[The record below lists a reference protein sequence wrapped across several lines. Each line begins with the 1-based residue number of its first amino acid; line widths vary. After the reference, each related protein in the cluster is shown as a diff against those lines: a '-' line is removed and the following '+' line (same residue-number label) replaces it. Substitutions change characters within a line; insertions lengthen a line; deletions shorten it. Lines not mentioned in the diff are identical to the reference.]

1 MSIPRLAI
9 ERPVTMFMISGVII
23 LLGGISLTRL
33 PVDLMPDT
41 QVPTITVR
49 VSYQGVGPLEMEEL
63 VTRPIEQ
70 AVSAVAGLERVD
82 ATSSEGNANLRL
94 NFAWGTDLSE
104 AADEVRTRLDRVRGR
119 LPEDADPPTV
129 FKFDSNAMPIM
140 GIGVQ
145 GNFDPVT
152 LREIAQNDLSPR
164 LERVAGVAAVTINGG
179 LRRQIHVDLSREKI
193 QALNL
198 SPDRVVQ
205 ILRTENQNLPLGE
218 INDADRTL
226 LLRSPGQFKSIDEIK
241 SIVVVSRDGVPVYL
255 RDIAEVSDSTE
266 DRRSFMRIWDIAA
279 GEPEPINGIRMQ
291 VSKQSGTNTIQVADG
306 VKKEVDKI
314 NAEIQGMKLQLLDD
328 QSRFIRR
335 AIGSVQEHAFLGG
348 LLVIIIIYLFLRDLK
363 STAIICTSIP
373 VSVIGTFALLYFGGY
388 TLNTLTF
395 GGLALGIGM
404 IVDAAIVVLENT
416 YRHLEMGKDRMT
428 AAIDGSEE
436 VWSAILASTLTHIAV
451 FVPMLFLTGVSSIM
465 FGQLAAVV
473 SFSLAMSLLVAVTI
487 VPVLCSRLLDPPHVI
502 HGKSGAM
509 AGFNRTIDGW
519 LNKLD
524 EFYARMLHRA
534 LAHRPTVF
542 AIGFAMFAVAVILLP
557 RIGFEFQPQTD
568 EGEVTVD
575 IELAQGSRIERTEA
589 VAIALEQKIKDA
601 VPEAVMLI
609 AQANGGGG
617 GGGGFGGGNTSRA
630 NINVRLKP
638 RDERERTNDQI
649 AMQLR
654 RELSGMPGVIVRA
667 RPSGGQQ
674 NMMRGMGGG
683 GGDGRL
689 SIEILGHDLQ
699 TSTQIAQDLKV
710 LLDSTPGIAD
720 SRLQQQEG
728 RPELS
733 VRVDRDKAALL
744 GLTVT
749 GVANTIRT
757 NVAGTQAAMFRDAG
771 NEYPIVVRLR
781 QSDREEVSEVGD
793 VLLSSASGQ
802 VVPAK
807 NVMVIDRGTGPQSIE
822 RKNQERVQRVNAE
835 TEVTLSEAVKNV
847 QARLGEIKVPKDFA
861 VGFGNE
867 VEEQNRSF
875 RELQLVLILAIVLV
889 YTVMASQYESLRD
902 PFIII
907 FSIPL
912 AAIGVVGA
920 LMLTGT
926 PFSMQAYIGVIMLAG
941 IVVSNA
947 ILLVDYTNT
956 LRHRDRMDIR
966 KAIEVAGRH
975 RLRPILMTSLCTA
988 LGLVPMSLGIGEGA
1002 ELQAPLARVV
1012 IGGLLTSTLIT
1023 LVFVPAMYT
1032 LFEEGWSGLR
1042 KKGPAAPPAAPEAAH

>member
-1 MSIPRLAI
+1 MSIPRIAI
-9 ERPVTMFMISGVII
+9 ERPVTMFMISMVII
-23 LLGGISLTRL
+23 LLGGISLSKL

-41 QVPTITVR
+41 QMPTITVR
-49 VSYQGVGPLEMEEL
+49 VGYAGVGPLEMEEL

-82 ATSSEGNANLRL
+82 STSSEGNANVRL

-129 FKFDSNAMPIM
+129 FKFDSTAMPIM
-140 GIGVQ
+140 GIGVE
-145 GNFDPVT
+145 GDFDAVT
-152 LREIAQNDLSPR
+152 LRELAQNDLSPR

-179 LRRQIHVDLSREKI
+179 LRRQIRVDLSREKI
-193 QALNL
+193 TALNL
-198 SPDRVVQ
+198 SPDRIVQ
-205 ILRTENQNLPLGE
+205 ILRTENQNIPLGE
-218 INDADRTL
+218 VNDANRTL
-226 LLRSPGQFKSIDEIK
+226 LLRSPGQFVHIDEIRNL
-241 SIVVVSRDGVPVYL
+241 VVMTRDGVPIYL
-255 RDIAEVSDSTE
+255 RDIADVRDTTE
-266 DRRSFMRIWDIAA
+266 DRRSFMRIN
-279 GEPEPINGIRMQ
+279 GTPGIRMQ
-291 VSKQSGTNTIQVADG
+291 VTKQSGTNTIQIAEG
-306 VKKEVDKI
+306 VKSEIEKI
-314 NAEIQGMKLQLLDD
+314 NADVDGITLQVLDD
-328 QSRFIRR
+328 QSKFIQR
-335 AIGSVQEHAFLGG
+335 AIGNVQEHAMIGG
-348 LLVIIIIYLFLRDLK
+348 LLVIAIIFLFLRDIK
-363 STAIICTSIP
+363 STLIICTSIP

-487 VPVLCSRLLDPPHVI
+487 VPVLCSRLLDPPHTQ
-502 HGKSGAM
+502 HAGSGVFARI
-509 AGFNRTIDGW
+509 NRQADGA
-519 LNKLD
+519 LDRLD
-524 EFYARMLHRA
+524 EFYARSLHRA
-534 LAHRPTVF
+534 LVHRPTVF
-542 AIGFAMFAVAVILLP
+542 ATGFALFVVALVLLP

-568 EGEVTVD
+568 EGEVMVD
-575 IELAQGSRIERTEA
+575 AELAVGSRIDLTEA
-589 VAIALEQKIKDA
+589 VLIGLEERIRQLLPGE
-601 VPEAVMLI
+601 VTMLI
-609 AQANGGGG
+609 TQAG
-617 GGGGFGGGNTSRA
+617 GGGGFGNSSTHRGNV
-630 NINVRLKP
+630 NVRLVP
-638 RDERERTNDQI
+638 RDQRSRTNEQI
-649 AMQLR
+649 SMQLR
-654 RELSGMPGVIVRA
+654 RELSGIPGVVVRA

-674 NMMRGMGGG
+674 MRGMGGG
-683 GGDGRL
+683 GQDGRL
-689 SIEILGHDLQ
+689 SIEILGHNLDA
-699 TSTQIAQDLKV
+699 SKAIAQDLKA

-720 SRLQQQEG
+720 SRLQREEG
-728 RPELS
+728 RPELA

-757 NVAGTQAAMFRDAG
+757 NVAGTQAALFRDAG
-771 NEYPIVVRLR
+771 NEYPIIVRLR
-781 QSDREEVSEVGD
+781 EEDREEVSEVGD
-793 VLLSSASGQ
+793 VLLNTPSGQ
-802 VVPAK
+802 VLPAK
-807 NVMVIDRGTGPQSIE
+807 NVMVIDRGTGPVSIE

-835 TEVTLSEAVKNV
+835 TETTLSEAVEAV
-847 QARLGEIKVPKDFA
+847 RARLSEIQVPKDFA

-867 VEEQNRSF
+867 VEEQARSF
-875 RELQLVLILAIVLV
+875 NELRLVLILAIILV
-889 YTVMASQYESLRD
+889 YTVMASQYESLKD

-912 AAIGVVGA
+912 AAIGVVGM
-920 LMLTGT
+920 LMITRT

-956 LRHRDRMDIR
+956 LRHRDKMPLRA
-966 KAIEVAGRH
+966 AIEQAGRH
-975 RLRPILMTSLCTA
+975 RLRPILMTSACTS
-988 LGLVPMSLGIGEGA
+988 LGLVPMALGIGEGA

-1012 IGGLLTSTLIT
+1012 IGGLMTSTLIT

-1032 LFEEGWSGLR
+1032 LFEEGWRGIFR
-1042 KKGPAAPPAAPEAAH
+1042 KGAAAPAEAAH

>member
-1 MSIPRLAI
+1 MSIPRIAI
-9 ERPVTMFMISGVII
+9 ERPVTMFMISMVII
-23 LLGGISLTRL
+23 LLGSISLTRL

-41 QVPTITVR
+41 QMPTISVR
-49 VSYQGVGPLEMEEL
+49 VNYSGVGPLEMEEL

-82 ATSSEGNANLRL
+82 STSSEGSANVRL

-129 FKFDSNAMPIM
+129 FKFDSTAMPIM
-140 GIGVQ
+140 GIGV
-145 GNFDPVT
+145 GGDFDPVT
-152 LREIAQNDLSPR
+152 LREIAQNDLSSR
-164 LERVAGVAAVTINGG
+164 LERVPGVAAVTINGG
-179 LRRQIHVDLSREKI
+179 LRRQIHVDLSREKLT
-193 QALNL
+193 ALNL
-198 SPDRVVQ
+198 SPDRVIQ
-205 ILRTENQNLPLGE
+205 ILRTENQNIPLGE
-218 INDADRTL
+218 VNDADRTL
-226 LLRSPGQFKSIDEIK
+226 LLRSPGQFTNIEEIK
-241 SIVVVSRDGVPVYL
+241 GIVVMTRDGVPVYM
-255 RDIAEVSDSTE
+255 RDIADVTDATE
-266 DRRSFMRIWDIAA
+266 DRRSFMRIDGA
-279 GEPEPINGIRMQ
+279 NGIRMQ
-291 VSKQSGTNTIQVADG
+291 VTKQSGTNTIQIAEGVRKEVARINADIQG
-306 VKKEVDKI
+306 VK
-314 NAEIQGMKLQLLDD
+314 LQVLDD
-328 QSRFIRR
+328 QSRFIER
-335 AIGSVQEHAFLGG
+335 AIGSVTEHAFLGG
-348 LLVIIIIYLFLRDLK
+348 LLVVAIIYLFLRDLK

-373 VSVIGTFALLYFGGY
+373 ISVIGTFALLYFGGY

-416 YRHLEMGKDRMT
+416 YRHLEMGKDRIT

-487 VPVLCSRLLDPPHVI
+487 VPVLCSRLLDAPHVSRN
-502 HGKSGAM
+502 KAGAWASM
-509 AGFNRTIDGW
+509 NRKIDGW
-519 LNKLD
+519 LNSLD
-524 EFYARMLHRA
+524 DAYARTLHLA
-534 LAHRPTVF
+534 LVHRPTVF
-542 AIGFAMFAVAVILLP
+542 ATGIALFVVAMLLLGN
-557 RIGFEFQPQTD
+557 IGFEFQPQTD
-568 EGEVTVD
+568 EGEVQVD
-575 IELAQGSRIERTEA
+575 VELAVGSRIERTEA
-589 VAIALEQKIKDA
+589 VILGIEERVKQL
-601 VPEAVMLI
+601 VPEGVRFI
-609 AQANGGGG
+609 SQAGGGG
-617 GGGGFGGGNTSRA
+617 GGGGFGGGSMHRGNV
-630 NINVRLKP
+630 NILLNP
-638 RDERERTNDQI
+638 RDERDKSNEEI
-649 AMQLR
+649 SMMLR
-654 RELSGMPGVIVRA
+654 RELSGIPGVIVRA
-667 RPSGGQQ
+667 RPSGGQN
-674 NMMRGMGGG
+674 NMMRMGGG

-689 SIEILGHDLQ
+689 SIEILGHDLEI
-699 TSTQIAQDLKV
+699 SKGIAQDLKTM
-710 LLDSTPGIAD
+710 LDSTPGIAD
-720 SRLQQQEG
+720 TRLQREEG
-728 RPELS
+728 RPELA

-793 VLLSSASGQ
+793 VLLSGSGGQ
-802 VVPAK
+802 VIQAK
-807 NVMVIDRGTGPQSIE
+807 NVMVVDRGTGPVSIE

-835 TEVTLSEAVKNV
+835 TETTLSEAVEAV
-847 QARLGEIKVPKDFA
+847 RARIGEIDVPKDFA
-861 VGFGNE
+861 VGFGTE
-867 VEEQNRSF
+867 VEEQAKSF

-912 AAIGVVGA
+912 AAIGVVGM
-920 LMLTGT
+920 LMITGT

-956 LRHRDRMDIR
+956 LRHRDKMELRA
-966 KAIEVAGRH
+966 AIELAGRH
-975 RLRPILMTSLCTA
+975 RLRPILMTSLCTG
-988 LGLVPMSLGIGEGA
+988 LGLVPMALGIGEGA

-1012 IGGLLTSTLIT
+1012 IGGLLTSTIIT

-1032 LFEEGWSGLR
+1032 LFEEGWSGLF
-1042 KKGPAAPPAAPEAAH
+1042 KKGSAAPPAPEAAH

>member
-1 MSIPRLAI
+1 
-9 ERPVTMFMISGVII
+9 MFMISGVII
-23 LLGGISLTRL
+23 MLGAISLTRL
-33 PVDLMPDT
+33 PVDLMPDM
-41 QVPTITVR
+41 QMPTITVR
-49 VSYQGVGPLEMEEL
+49 VNYAGVGPLEMEEL

-82 ATSSEGNANLRL
+82 STSAEGNANVRL
-94 NFAWGTDLSE
+94 NFVWGTDLSE

-129 FKFDSNAMPIM
+129 FKFDSTSMPIM
-140 GIGVQ
+140 GIGVE
-145 GNFDPVT
+145 GDFDPVT
-152 LREIAQNDLSPR
+152 LRELAQNDLSPR

-179 LRRQIHVDLSREKI
+179 LRRQIRVDLSREKI
-193 QALNL
+193 TALNL
-198 SPDRVVQ
+198 SPDRVIQ
-205 ILRTENQNLPLGE
+205 ILRTENQNIPLGE
-218 INDADRTL
+218 VNDADRTL
-226 LLRSPGQFKSIDEIK
+226 LLRSPGQFTDIDEIRN
-241 SIVVVSRDGVPVYL
+241 IVVMTRDGVPVYM
-255 RDIAEVSDSTE
+255 RDIADVRDTTE
-266 DRRSFMRIWDIAA
+266 DRRSFMRIN
-279 GEPEPINGIRMQ
+279 GVNGIRMQ
-291 VSKQSGTNTIQVADG
+291 VTKQSGTNTIQIAEG
-306 VKKEVDKI
+306 VKHEVERI
-314 NAEIQGMKLQLLDD
+314 NAEIDGVHLQVLDD
-328 QSRFIRR
+328 QSRFIDR
-335 AIGSVQEHAFLGG
+335 AIHSVQEHAMIGG
-348 LLVIIIIYLFLRDLK
+348 LLVIAIIYLFLRDLK
-363 STAIICTSIP
+363 STMIICTSIP

-487 VPVLCSRLLDPPHVI
+487 VPVLCSRLLDPPHET
-502 HGKSGAM
+502 KAK
-509 AGFNRTIDGW
+509 AGVVSRTIDRW
-519 LNKLD
+519 LDNLD
-524 EFYARMLHRA
+524 SFYGRMLHLA
-534 LAHRPTVF
+534 LSHRPTVF
-542 AIGFAMFAVAVILLP
+542 ATGFGLFVVAIALMSQ
-557 RIGFEFQPQTD
+557 IGFEFQPQTD
-568 EGEVTVD
+568 EGEVRVD
-575 IELAQGSRIERTEA
+575 VEMAVGTRIERTEA
-589 VAIALEQKIKDA
+589 VMIGLEDRIRA
-601 VPEAVMLI
+601 VVPEAVRLI
-609 AQANGGGG
+609 TQAG
-617 GGGGFGGGNTSRA
+617 GGGGFGNSSTHRGNVD
-630 NINVRLKP
+630 ILLVP
-638 RDERERTNDQI
+638 RDERSRTNEEI
-649 AMQLR
+649 SMALR
-654 RELSGMPGVIVRA
+654 RELSNLPGVIVRA

-674 NMMRGMGGG
+674 MRGMGGG
-683 GGDGRL
+683 GQDGRL
-689 SIEILGHDLQ
+689 SIEILGHDLE
-699 TSTQIAQDLKV
+699 TSKDIAQDLKT
-710 LLDSTPGIAD
+710 LLDTTPGIAD
-720 SRLQQQEG
+720 TRLQREEG
-728 RPELS
+728 RPELA

-771 NEYPIVVRLR
+771 NEYPIIVRLR
-781 QSDREEVSEVGD
+781 EQDREEVASVGD
-793 VLLSSASGQ
+793 VLLSTPAGQ
-802 VVPAK
+802 VLPAK
-807 NVMVIDRGTGPQSIE
+807 NVMVIDRGTGPVSIE

-835 TEVTLSEAVKNV
+835 TEVTLSEAVDAV
-847 QARLGEIKVPKDFA
+847 QARLNEIQVPRDFA

-867 VEEQNRSF
+867 VEEQAKAF

-920 LMLTGT
+920 LLVTGT

-941 IVVSNA
+941 IVVTNA

-956 LRHRDRMDIR
+956 LRHRDKMPLRE
-966 KAIEVAGRH
+966 AIEQAGKH
-975 RLRPILMTSLCTA
+975 RLRPILMTALCTA
-988 LGLVPMSLGIGEGA
+988 LGLVPMALGIGEGA

-1012 IGGLLTSTLIT
+1012 IGGLMTSTVIT

-1032 LFEEGWSGLR
+1032 LFEEGWSGMF
-1042 KKGPAAPPAAPEAAH
+1042 KKGAKPAEPTPAAH